1 MMSCTPLVTADYNKE
16 IEQGK
21 ELNESTVFDFPAK
34 TIDAFGPRIDTSA
47 SGRAPCS
54 AVQTDGGGTGD
65 AGNTTSTAR
74 SLGTD
79 PTNGPTGVTGC
90 VDSSDSQD
98 MYAITTTAG
107 KEVDIEIVVPA
118 SADFDLYIVD
128 STYAGNPSDWYNY
141 DYSEYNDPL
150 EQVSSAGTSLEGQ
163 AVTFYALINA
173 YSGDGQYTLRVW
185 TNTSTPKPDMT
196 ISMVEG
202 PLKAQAGD
210 TVTVNYTV
218 ENLANNS
225 SATTGA
231 FDVFF
236 ILSTDT
242 TYDQFDTILDDVSV
256 EADLAAG
263 ASRNTSTSV
272 TIPVNTTND
281 SYHWI
286 IWADGYGNI
295 TESDELNNNM
305 ASPDKMVIGNDCTDL
320 VGSTQNDAGLGADA
334 GNDPG
339 NATNMGSNIT
349 GTYTGCMDGADG
361 DDVYAFDVPSGYFME
376 VQLDAE
382 DQTSDL
388 DVFIH
393 FSNGSEVDRGYT
405 SSYPETATAK
415 LTDYEGVGGTY
426 YINVSHYS
434 GISNYTLDVWT
445 NQSIPAPDYTID
457 TVTSAGSGIPG
468 DSFDVTAVLENEG
481 TVDGVASVALTAI
494 LSVNTGVQ
502 WYDHEIGSTTT
513 SGIPMNTNTSVTIPS
528 TIPADIVEGGYYL
541 YVVAD
546 QDDLILER
554 DEDNNQQSRS
564 GQFTVGNAETA
575 CASQNDAGMGG
586 DAGNDTMGAF
596 DLGNYADA
604 EYRGCIDSSDTADY
618 YTITLN
624 AGQNLNVTLVDPP
637 SGAANLAIVDSS
649 GNGVDSDTSW
659 FSDAEVTTIGTSSEG
674 VAGTYTLMI
683 NRSTSWLESGG
694 AGTYRLL
701 IGNPAGYTAPFSCV
715 GHSDAGTGTDAG
727 SDLSN
732 AMILG
737 ANPTQAGQGCL
748 DGQDSSDSYQ
758 FNLEDYTNV
767 HVMFSPDM
775 GMPFTANLYDEESNM
790 VSGWNGTEWTSMDDM
805 MYEGMDGTFT
815 LVIDSA
821 GAEGYYN
828 ISINSLPPAE
838 ADLAV
843 SNLTCGSEMISNEE
857 LFYSF
862 EIHNLRG
869 PAIGDFMW
877 SLDLVDE
884 TGNVVEQLDSAT
896 TSTYSTY
903 GQLALERSSSTF
915 INSSTASGIYSCHV
929 MINMDQAINEL
940 EILNNDLMG
949 DNFSIQNE
957 EELWANDQ
965 DRDGFNTTDTG
976 DGIVDDCPDKY
987 GESTGD
993 RYGCA
998 DLDGDG
1004 WSNLNDFAPLDESQ
1018 WVDEDEDGF
1027 GDNSSGYLGDQC
1039 PGVYGIENGE
1049 GGDGCPPPFIDT
1061 DGDGVQDS
1069 DDDCDSTAA
1078 SVTVDANGC
1087 EIDSDEDGVVDSLDE
1102 CPDTVG
1108 GINVVDDVGCL
1119 IDDDDI
1125 DDDDNN
1131 DNNDDNS
1138 GSGDDDSEDGG
1149 DSTKDS
1155 SESGT
1160 DVAMIGG
1167 IGFGVLIIILL
1178 TFLVIRKGRGGED
1191 LASDSFANA
1200 AFDQPMATMG
1210 AVDPSITP
1218 EQLQYE
1224 QQLLAHGYTAEQARA
1239 YADQHFRPWL
1249 NQ

>member
-1 MMSCTPLVTADYNKE
+1 MMMMSLTPLVTADYEKE
-16 IEQGK
+16 IERGK
-21 ELNESTVFDFPAK
+21 EFNEPAIFDFPAK
-34 TIDAFGPRIDTSA
+34 TVDDFGLRMETGT

-54 AVQTDGGGTGD
+54 AVQTDAGTAGD
-65 AGNTTSTAR
+65 AGNTSTTSKD
-74 SLGTD
+74 LGTN
-79 PTNGPTGVTGC
+79 PNSGTTGGVTGC
-90 VDSSDSQD
+90 VDANDAEDLYKVTTSS
-98 MYAITTTAG
+98 G
-107 KEVDIEIVVPA
+107 KDVDIELVVPA
-118 SADFDLYIVD
+118 GADFDLYIVD
-128 STYAGNPSDWYNY
+128 SAVTFAY
-141 DYSEYNDPL
+141 DRSEYSDPL
-150 EQVSSAGTSLEGQ
+150 EKVTTVGTNLSGQ
-163 AVTFYALINA
+163 ASTFYIYVTA
-173 YSGDGQYTLRVW
+173 YSGDGTYTLRVW
-185 TNTSTPKPDMT
+185 TNNTVPRPDMT
-196 ISMVEG
+196 ISMVDS
-202 PLKAQAGD
+202 PLKAQGGD

-225 SATTGA
+225 SASTGP
-231 FDVFF
+231 FDVIF
-236 ILSTDT
+236 ILSTDS
-242 TYDQFDTILDDVSV
+242 TYDQFDTIMDDNYT
-256 EADLAAG
+256 EPDLAAG
-263 ASRNTSTSV
+263 ASRNTSASI
-272 TIPVNTTND
+272 TIPVNITND
-281 SYHWI
+281 SYYWI
-286 IWADGYGNI
+286 VWADGYGDV
-295 TESDELNNNM
+295 TESDEYNNNM
-305 ASPDKMVIGNDCTDL
+305 ASTDMMVIGNDCTDL
-320 VGSTQNDAGLGADA
+320 VGGAQNDAGLGADA
-334 GNDPG
+334 GNDQA

-349 GTYTGCMDGADG
+349 GTYSGCLDSADG
-361 DDVYAFDVPSGYFME
+361 DDIYAFDVPSGYFLE
-376 VQLDAE
+376 VMIDAE
-382 DQTSDL
+382 DQSSDL

-405 SSYPETATAK
+405 TSYPETATAK

-426 YINVSHYS
+426 YVNVSHYS
-434 GISNYTLDVWT
+434 GTSNYTLDVWT

-457 TVTSAGSGIPG
+457 TVTSAGSGMPG
-468 DSFDVTAVLENEG
+468 DSFDVTAILENEG
-481 TVDGVASVALTAI
+481 TIDGVSSVELIAI
-494 LSVNTGVQ
+494 LSVDTGVQ
-502 WYDHEIGSTTT
+502 WYDHEIGSVST
-513 SGIPMNTNTSVTIPS
+513 SGIPMDTNTSVTIPS
-528 TIPADIVEGGYYL
+528 TIPADIVEGGYNL
-541 YVVAD
+541 YVIAD
-546 QDDLILER
+546 QDNLILER
-554 DEDNNQQSRS
+554 DEDNNQQSRT
-564 GQFTVGNAETA
+564 GQFTVGNAETS
-575 CASQNDAGMGG
+575 CATQNDAGMGG
-586 DAGNDTMGAF
+586 DAGNDTASSL

-618 YTITLN
+618 YTITIN
-624 AGQNLNVTLVDPP
+624 SGQNLNITLVDPP

-649 GNGVDSDTSW
+649 GNGVDSDTNW

-674 VAGTYTLMI
+674 VAGIYTLMI
-683 NRSTSWLESGG
+683 NRSNSWIESGG

-701 IGNPAGYTAPFSCV
+701 IGSPEGYTAPFSCV

-775 GMPFTANLYDEESNM
+775 GMPFTASLYDEESNM

-828 ISINSLPPAE
+828 ISINALPPAE

-843 SNLTCGSEMISNEE
+843 SNLTCGSDMISNEE

-869 PAIGDFMW
+869 PAIGNFEW
-877 SLDLVDE
+877 TLDLVDE
-884 TGNVVEQLDSAT
+884 TGSIVDQLDSST
-896 TSTYSTY
+896 MSTYSTY

-915 INSSTASGIYSCHV
+915 INQSTASGVYSCHV

-940 EILNNDLMG
+940 EVLNNDLMG
-949 DNFSIQNE
+949 ESFTIQNE

-965 DRDGFNTTDTG
+965 DRDGFNTTDAG

-1018 WVDEDEDGF
+1018 WIDEDGDGF
-1027 GDNSSGYLGDQC
+1027 GDNSTGYLGDQC
-1039 PGVYGIENGE
+1039 PGVPGIENGE
-1049 GGDGCPPPFIDT
+1049 GGDGCPPPFVDT

-1069 DDDCDSTAA
+1069 DDECPNTTTG
-1078 SVTVDANGC
+1078 VTVNVEDGC
-1087 EIDSDEDGVVDSLDE
+1087 EVDTDGDGVVDSEDDCPATAANVTVDPLDGCE
-1102 CPDTVG
+1102 VTGDNG
-1108 GINVVDDVGCL
+1108 GSDNEGSDNGG
-1119 IDDDDI
+1119 
-1125 DDDDNN
+1125 DDNN
-1131 DNNDDNS
+1131 E
-1138 GSGDDDSEDGG
+1138 GSGDES

-1160 DVAMIGG
+1160 DVVMIGG
-1167 IGFGVLIIILL
+1167 IGAGVLVIILL
-1178 TFLVIRKGRGGED
+1178 TFLVIRRGRDGTN
-1191 LASDSFANA
+1191 LAADSFANA

-1210 AVDPSITP
+1210 AVDPSISP

>member
-1 MMSCTPLVTADYNKE
+1 MSWGTQAPQQKTETKTAEPKMQFDENYYRNLFDNNRVNTIQHRMAFVGHENTLKTGLALSLLEEE
-16 IEQGK
+16 IKAGK
-21 ELNESTVFDFPAK
+21 TVYLFDIDNSAKSTVDVVYPNNPNIVVLPLHDETDDSIFDEDNNVDFKALLDK
-34 TIDAFGPRIDTSA
+34 TSWYVNILADKVNEDPDSIGGIIF
-47 SGRAPCS
+47 
-54 AVQTDGGGTGD
+54 DGGSTFLKWCEHAMRASLLSRGIIETEDGTFNQKEWRERNRLYRNVLTRLHSLNVAKVYFTFHLKAVSEYLDDGTGKKVLMTV
-65 AGNTTSTAR
+65 GHR
-74 SLGTD
+74 PEWEKGTMRKF
-79 PTNGPTGVTGC
+79 
-90 VDSSDSQD
+90 SQQ
-98 MYAITTTAG
+98 I
-107 KEVDIEIVVPA
+107 
-118 SADFDLYIVD
+118 F
-128 STYAGNPSDWYNY
+128 
-141 DYSEYNDPL
+141 
-150 EQVSSAGTSLEGQ
+150 
-163 AVTFYALINA
+163 
-173 YSGDGQYTLRVW
+173 
-185 TNTSTPKPDMT
+185 
-196 ISMVEG
+196 
-202 PLKAQAGD
+202 
-210 TVTVNYTV
+210 
-218 ENLANNS
+218 
-225 SATTGA
+225 
-231 FDVFF
+231 
-236 ILSTDT
+236 LSR
-242 TYDQFDTILDDVSV
+242 YQKK
-256 EADLAAG
+256 ADLAAG
-263 ASRNTSTSV
+263 ASRNTSTTV
-272 TIPVNTTND
+272 TIPINITNE

-286 IWADGYGNI
+286 VWADGYGNI
-295 TESDELNNNM
+295 TESNELNNNM

-320 VGSTQNDAGLGADA
+320 VGATQNDAGLGADA

-361 DDVYAFDVPSGYFME
+361 DDIYAFDVPSGYFME

-382 DQTSDL
+382 DQNSDL

-393 FSNGSEVDRGYT
+393 YSNGTEVDRGYT

-586 DAGNDTMGAF
+586 DAGNDTTGAL

-604 EYRGCIDSSDTADY
+604 EYRGCMDSSDTADY

-701 IGNPAGYTAPFSCV
+701 IGSPAGYTAPFSCV

-805 MYEGMDGTFT
+805 MYDG
-815 LVIDSA
+815 
-821 GAEGYYN
+821 E
-828 ISINSLPPAE
+828 
-838 ADLAV
+838 
-843 SNLTCGSEMISNEE
+843 
-857 LFYSF
+857 
-862 EIHNLRG
+862 
-869 PAIGDFMW
+869 
-877 SLDLVDE
+877 
-884 TGNVVEQLDSAT
+884 
-896 TSTYSTY
+896 Y
-903 GQLALERSSSTF
+903 G
-915 INSSTASGIYSCHV
+915 G
-929 MINMDQAINEL
+929 
-940 EILNNDLMG
+940 
-949 DNFSIQNE
+949 
-957 EELWANDQ
+957 
-965 DRDGFNTTDTG
+965 
-976 DGIVDDCPDKY
+976 
-987 GESTGD
+987 
-993 RYGCA
+993 
-998 DLDGDG
+998 
-1004 WSNLNDFAPLDESQ
+1004 
-1018 WVDEDEDGF
+1018 
-1027 GDNSSGYLGDQC
+1027 
-1039 PGVYGIENGE
+1039 
-1049 GGDGCPPPFIDT
+1049 
-1061 DGDGVQDS
+1061 
-1069 DDDCDSTAA
+1069 
-1078 SVTVDANGC
+1078 
-1087 EIDSDEDGVVDSLDE
+1087 
-1102 CPDTVG
+1102 
-1108 GINVVDDVGCL
+1108 
-1119 IDDDDI
+1119 
-1125 DDDDNN
+1125 
-1131 DNNDDNS
+1131 
-1138 GSGDDDSEDGG
+1138 
-1149 DSTKDS
+1149 
-1155 SESGT
+1155 
-1160 DVAMIGG
+1160 
-1167 IGFGVLIIILL
+1167 
-1178 TFLVIRKGRGGED
+1178 
-1191 LASDSFANA
+1191 
-1200 AFDQPMATMG
+1200 
-1210 AVDPSITP
+1210 
-1218 EQLQYE
+1218 
-1224 QQLLAHGYTAEQARA
+1224 
-1239 YADQHFRPWL
+1239 
-1249 NQ
+1249 